1 MDVALGSCDLV
12 STGVA
17 VGRKPKRVLIFLR
30 VRETILAP
38 CSSNVSARSF
48 HLVAMFWQF
57 H

>member
-17 VGRKPKRVLIFLR
+17 VGRKPKRVLIFLK
-30 VRETILAP
+30 VRETLLAP